1 MTESTHIETIGQKA
15 TAGHIARERKGK
27 LINYAFDYPER
38 SFMVM

>member
-15 TAGHIARERKGK
+15 TAGHIARGRKGK